1 METRDQGG
9 SARAGRRLSPRHEI
23 ALVLVTVVVA
33 GIAFFGFAPR
43 AAGTLV
49 TVVDSFGAREARVD
63 RTGSLTVSTR
73 PVNATAWRAVRRGAG
88 DLFAPPGT
96 AGGRQ
101 TLVVGS
107 LTLTN
112 GTPDPV
118 AVRLDVLSPCG
129 PAAGF
134 VDPVLQVIVQPDATL
149 HLDFP
154 QPLEVSAPGFNW
166 CLNVQG
172 DPALPRAVTT
182 SGVGYV
188 RS

>member
-1 METRDQGG
+1 METRDHGR
-9 SARAGRRLSPRHEI
+9 SARAGRRRATRREI

-33 GIAFFGFAPR
+33 GLALFGFAPR

-49 TVVDSFGAREARVD
+49 TVVDSFAAREARVD

-88 DLFAPPGT
+88 ALFAPPGT
-96 AGGRQ
+96 VGGRV

-107 LTLTN
+107 LTITN
-112 GTPDPV
+112 GTTDPV
-118 AVRLDVLSPCG
+118 VLSLDVLAPCS

-134 VDPVLQVIVQPDATL
+134 VDPVSQVLVQANSTL

-154 QPLEVSAPGFNW
+154 QPLEVSAARFDW
-166 CLNVQG
+166 CLNVAG

-182 SGVGYV
+182 SGVGYF